1 MAGSTMDHRGIVTK
15 IMPHVTFR
23 PRSRPFHRYASGEIS
38 DPLPPVLFKALP
50 LKYAERLVERG
61 EMMWSTLTW
70 FQNQED
76 PARGDVFEATRR
88 SFPPGGQGVTRSE
101 RHGRPDH
108 EQLHFD
114 GHGTQW
120 RPAQSRHIF
129 IYSMTLDGELNLGDS
144 TTDAMVEI
152 FDTSVLIQH
161 VRSALHRHRSARP
174 STLIHRAVSYYDDVD
189 ELGPIH
195 SLPHLLAA
203 SKHRTHAWQREYR
216 LAFGTRAD
224 VFDFDHVEGSLLPG
238 DAVPALRALD
248 SQCHR
253 MRLRIGELSDCCR
266 IRTTAGVGAP

>member
-1 MAGSTMDHRGIVTK
+1 MDYKEYGTK

-23 PRSRPFHRYASGEIS
+23 PRSRPFHRYGSGEMS

-50 LKYAERLVERG
+50 LKYAGRLVERG

-88 SFPPGGQGVTRSE
+88 NFPTGGQGVTRFE

-144 TTDAMVEI
+144 ATDAMVEI
-152 FDTSVLIQH
+152 FDPSVLIQH
-161 VRSALHRHRSARP
+161 VHSALHLHRSARP

-203 SKHRTHAWQREYR
+203 SKHSTHAWQREYR

-224 VFDFDHVEGSLLPG
+224 VFDFEHVEGSLLPR
-238 DAVPALRALD
+238 DAVPVPRVLD
-248 SQCHR
+248 SQSDR
-253 MRLRIGELSDCCR
+253 MRLRLGGLSDCCR
-266 IRTTAGVGAP
+266 IRRVAGARDPSRGA

>member
-1 MAGSTMDHRGIVTK
+1 M
-15 IMPHVTFR
+15 
-23 PRSRPFHRYASGEIS
+23 S

-50 LKYAERLVERG
+50 LKYAERFVERG

-88 SFPPGGQGVTRSE
+88 NFPRDGQGVTRLE

-129 IYSMTLDGELNLGDS
+129 IYSMTLDGELNLGDLA
-144 TTDAMVEI
+144 TDAMVEV
-152 FDTSVLIQH
+152 FDPSMLIQH
-161 VRSALHRHRSARP
+161 VYSALHLHRSARP
-174 STLIHRAVSYYDDVD
+174 STMIHRAVAYYDDVD

-203 SKHRTHAWQREYR
+203 SKPSTHAWQREYR

-224 VFDFDHVEGSLLPG
+224 VFDFDHVEGSLMPA
-238 DAVPALRALD
+238 DAVPVPKVLD
-248 SQCHR
+248 SQRHR
-253 MRLRIGELSDCCR
+253 MRLRLGGLSDCCR
-266 IRTTAGVGAP
+266 IRRAAWAREPGRRA